1 VFSVSIVKYFHCLTF
16 TLLCLY
22 ADLQQSSRIRTTSHN
37 SSTVDTVGETE
48 VVVLQSSPL
57 HRSYWQPV
65 NSSTGNG
72 SHDSS
77 IDCGPSANSSTNATP
92 IQHRKQ
98 RVAEHGMSVKPPLSQ
113 AKLEPPPTGTNKGSL
128 HSLLQRAGSSRSITG
143 SQNIGCSNGLPKPKQ
158 HQRPSS
164 LLVLGDDLNTERV
177 TPPVSPN
184 HNVAFRS
191 RSADD
196 GHNNIKPP
204 SAGSA
209 SIITNLTSSLRAKMS
224 NGSHAE
230 GATGN
235 ASGSPSFLET
245 PASSL
250 EKLNRL
256 KDRFMRTVT
265 APGANISSSSGV
277 AVVEGHADID
287 SDDESTPLVSEIST
301 PAASSSLN
309 AMTSEFLNRGFATV
323 GGYSSHSGSSED
335 SPSSVKTTPISP
347 PTVVMQ
353 QQQEQGIQE
362 QLPAEADNGNID
374 PLINSPFMK
383 DDNNVAGAENY
394 VSSSCGSSVS
404 LSQVLEPASNYYHL
418 VTVSDSISSAES
430 NVEDGSQFSSHEQ
443 LNDSDLKLSSNKLML
458 PSSTHL
464 LRQDA
469 LDGSGANSCHG
480 SRDHLDEWS
489 NPETTV

>member
-1 VFSVSIVKYFHCLTF
+1 VFSVSIVHYFHCLTF
-16 TLLCLY
+16 TLLWLCI
-22 ADLQQSSRIRTTSHN
+22 DLQQSSRIQTTSH
-37 SSTVDTVGETE
+37 SSSIVDTVGETE

-57 HRSYWQPV
+57 HHLYWQPV

-77 IDCGPSANSSTNATP
+77 IDCGPSTNSSTNATP
-92 IQHRKQ
+92 IQQRKQ
-98 RVAEHGMSVKPPLSQ
+98 RVAEQGLSVKPPLSQ
-113 AKLEPPPTGTNKGSL
+113 AKLEPPTGTNKGSL
-128 HSLLQRAGSSRSITG
+128 HSLLQRTGSSRSITG
-143 SQNIGCSNGLPKPKQ
+143 SQTIGCSNGLQKPKQ

-164 LLVLGDDLNTERV
+164 LLVLGDDLNMERA
-177 TPPVSPN
+177 TPPTSPK

-196 GHNNIKPP
+196 GHNSIKPP
-204 SAGSA
+204 SAGST

-224 NGSHAE
+224 NGSLAE
-230 GATGN
+230 GTIANT
-235 ASGSPSFLET
+235 SGSPSFLET

-265 APGANISSSSGV
+265 APGGNISSSSGV
-277 AVVEGHADID
+277 AGVEGHADMD
-287 SDDESTPLVSEIST
+287 SDDENTPLVSEIST
-301 PAASSSLN
+301 PAASSGLN
-309 AMTSEFLNRGFATV
+309 ALASEFLNRGFAAV

-347 PTVVMQ
+347 PTVVIQQ
-353 QQQEQGIQE
+353 QQQEQDIQE
-362 QLPAEADNGNID
+362 QIPAEADNGNID
-374 PLINSPFMK
+374 ALINSPFMK
-383 DDNNVAGAENY
+383 DDNNVASAENY

-418 VTVSDSISSAES
+418 VAVSDSISSAES
-430 NVEDGSQFSSHEQ
+430 NVEDGSHCSSHEQ
-443 LNDSDLKLSSNKLML
+443 LNDSDLRLSSNKIML
-458 PSSTHL
+458 PSSSHL

-469 LDGSGANSCHG
+469 LDGSGATSCRG
-480 SRDHLDEWS
+480 SKDQLDDWN

>member
-1 VFSVSIVKYFHCLTF
+1 MFSVSIVKYFHYLTF

-22 ADLQQSSRIRTTSHN
+22 ADLQQSSRVRTTSH
-37 SSTVDTVGETE
+37 SSSIVDTVGETE
-48 VVVLQSSPL
+48 VVVLQSSPV
-57 HRSYWQPV
+57 HHPYWQPV
-65 NSSTGNG
+65 NSSNGNG

-92 IQHRKQ
+92 IQQ
-98 RVAEHGMSVKPPLSQ
+98 RRQRMAEQGMSVKPPLSQ
-113 AKLEPPPTGTNKGSL
+113 AKLEPPTGTNKGSL
-128 HSLLQRAGSSRSITG
+128 HSILQRTGSSRSVTG

-164 LLVLGDDLNTERV
+164 LLVLGDDLNVERA
-177 TPPVSPN
+177 TPPTSPK

-204 SAGSA
+204 SAGST

-224 NGSHAE
+224 NGSLAE
-230 GATGN
+230 GTVGN
-235 ASGSPSFLET
+235 TSGSPSFLET

-265 APGANISSSSGV
+265 APGTNISSSSGV
-277 AVVEGHADID
+277 AGVEGHADID

-301 PAASSSLN
+301 PAASSGLN
-309 AMTSEFLNRGFATV
+309 VLASEFLNRGFAAV
-323 GGYSSHSGSSED
+323 GGYSSHSDSSED

-347 PTVVMQ
+347 PTVVIQ
-353 QQQEQGIQE
+353 QQQEQDIQE

-383 DDNNVAGAENY
+383 DDNNMAGAENY

-418 VTVSDSISSAES
+418 VAVSDSISSAES

-458 PSSTHL
+458 PSSSHL

>member
-1 VFSVSIVKYFHCLTF
+1 M
-16 TLLCLY
+16 LLCLY
-22 ADLQQSSRIRTTSHN
+22 ADLQQSSRIQTTSH
-37 SSTVDTVGETE
+37 SSSRVDTLGETE
-48 VVVLQSSPL
+48 VIVLQSSPL
-57 HRSYWQPV
+57 HHPYWQSV

-92 IQHRKQ
+92 IQQHKQ
-98 RVAEHGMSVKPPLSQ
+98 QVAEQGMSVKPLSQ
-113 AKLEPPPTGTNKGSL
+113 AKLEPPTSTNKGSL
-128 HSLLQRAGSSRSITG
+128 HSLLQRAGSTRSITG
-143 SQNIGCSNGLPKPKQ
+143 SQNKGCNNGLPKPKQ

-164 LLVLGDDLNTERV
+164 LLVLGDDLNTERA
-177 TPPVSPN
+177 TPPSSPKY
-184 HNVAFRS
+184 NVAFRS

-196 GHNNIKPP
+196 GHNIKPP

-209 SIITNLTSSLRAKMS
+209 SVITNLTSSLRAKMS
-224 NGSHAE
+224 NGSLAE
-230 GATGN
+230 GTTGN
-235 ASGSPSFLET
+235 TSGSPSFLET
-245 PASSL
+245 PASSF

-256 KDRFMRTVT
+256 KDRFMRTVA
-265 APGANISSSSGV
+265 APGVNISSSSGV
-277 AVVEGHADID
+277 DGVEGHADID

-301 PAASSSLN
+301 PAASSGLN
-309 AMTSEFLNRGFATV
+309 ALASEFLNRGFAAV

-374 PLINSPFMK
+374 PFMK

-404 LSQVLEPASNYYHL
+404 LSQLLEPTSNYYHL

-430 NVEDGSQFSSHEQ
+430 NVEDGSHFSSHEQ
-443 LNDSDLKLSSNKLML
+443 LNDSDLRLSSNKLML
-458 PSSTHL
+458 PSSSHL

>member
-1 VFSVSIVKYFHCLTF
+1 M
-16 TLLCLY
+16 
-22 ADLQQSSRIRTTSHN
+22 
-37 SSTVDTVGETE
+37 GETE

-57 HRSYWQPV
+57 HHPYWQPV

-72 SHDSS
+72 SHESS
-77 IDCGPSANSSTNATP
+77 IDCGPSANSSANATP
-92 IQHRKQ
+92 IQQRKQ
-98 RVAEHGMSVKPPLSQ
+98 RVAEQGISVKPPLSQ
-113 AKLEPPPTGTNKGSL
+113 AKLEPPTGTNKGSL
-128 HSLLQRAGSSRSITG
+128 HSLLQRTGSSRSITG

-164 LLVLGDDLNTERV
+164 LLVLGDDLNVERA
-177 TPPVSPN
+177 TPPVSPK
-184 HNVAFRS
+184 HNVTFRS
-191 RSADD
+191 QSADD
-196 GHNNIKPP
+196 GHNIKLP
-204 SAGSA
+204 SAGST
-209 SIITNLTSSLRAKMS
+209 SIITNLTSSLRAKIS
-224 NGSHAE
+224 NGSLAE
-230 GATGN
+230 GTIGN

-277 AVVEGHADID
+277 AGVEGHADID

-301 PAASSSLN
+301 PAASSGLN
-309 AMTSEFLNRGFATV
+309 ALASEFLNRGFAAV

-347 PTVVMQ
+347 PTVVIQ

-383 DDNNVAGAENY
+383 DDNNMAGAENY

-418 VTVSDSISSAES
+418 VAVSDSISSAES

-458 PSSTHL
+458 PSSSHL

-469 LDGSGANSCHG
+469 VDGSGANNG

>member
-1 VFSVSIVKYFHCLTF
+1 MFSVSVVKYFHCLTF

-22 ADLQQSSRIRTTSHN
+22 ADLQQSSRIRTTSH
-37 SSTVDTVGETE
+37 SSSIVDTVGETE
-48 VVVLQSSPL
+48 LVLQSSPI
-57 HRSYWQPV
+57 HHPYWQPV
-65 NSSTGNG
+65 NSSTSNG
-72 SHDSS
+72 SRDSS
-77 IDCGPSANSSTNATP
+77 IDCGPSANNSTNATP
-92 IQHRKQ
+92 IQQRKQ
-98 RVAEHGMSVKPPLSQ
+98 RVAEQGMSVKPPLSQ
-113 AKLEPPPTGTNKGSL
+113 AKLEPPTGTNKGSL

-143 SQNIGCSNGLPKPKQ
+143 CQNVGCSNGLPKPKQ

-164 LLVLGDDLNTERV
+164 LLVLGDDLNVERA
-177 TPPVSPN
+177 TPTASPK

-191 RSADD
+191 QSADD

-204 SAGSA
+204 SAGST
-209 SIITNLTSSLRAKMS
+209 SIITNLTSSLRSKMS
-224 NGSHAE
+224 NGSLAE
-230 GATGN
+230 GTIGN
-235 ASGSPSFLET
+235 ASGSQSFLET

-265 APGANISSSSGV
+265 APGGNISSSSGV
-277 AVVEGHADID
+277 AGVEGHVDID

-301 PAASSSLN
+301 PAASSGLN
-309 AMTSEFLNRGFATV
+309 ALASEFLNRGFAAV

-347 PTVVMQ
+347 PTVMMQ
-353 QQQEQGIQE
+353 QQQEQHIQE
-362 QLPAEADNGNID
+362 QLPAEADNGNIG

-383 DDNNVAGAENY
+383 DDNNMAGAENY

-418 VTVSDSISSAES
+418 VAVSDISSAES

-443 LNDSDLKLSSNKLML
+443 LNDSDLRLSSNKLML
-458 PSSTHL
+458 PSSSHL

-469 LDGSGANSCHG
+469 LDGSEANSCHG